1 MPNEQWHCCNVETAQ
16 ARFCKRK
23 IHKNHMH
30 KEMWS
35 MWFTTKG
42 HVNRQRFH
50 KNLENSTHTC
60 KLQYWLFWHTN
71 TKKNQ
76 VGTLSTRI
84 LQVSR
89 GTLNLSF
96 VNHAVLKVGLQSRG
110 RASFGASTNACRV
123 WPEESSL
130 YSTWNTTLIQN
141 CHTCKWF
148 VEEVDT

>member
-1 MPNEQWHCCNVETAQ
+1 MSHDLRNQCLMSNDIVAMWKQ
-16 ARFCKRK
+16 RK
-23 IHKNHMH
+23 QDFA
-30 KEMWS
+30 KEKY
-35 MWFTTKG
+35 TRITCTKKCDLCG
-42 HVNRQRFH
+42 SPQRDTSTGKDFIRTQRTLRTHVNF
-50 KNLENSTHTC
+50 NID
-60 KLQYWLFWHTN
+60 YFDTN

-96 VNHAVLKVGLQSRG
+96 VNHAMLKVGLQSRG

-130 YSTWNTTLIQN
+130 YST
-141 CHTCKWF
+141 
-148 VEEVDT
+148 